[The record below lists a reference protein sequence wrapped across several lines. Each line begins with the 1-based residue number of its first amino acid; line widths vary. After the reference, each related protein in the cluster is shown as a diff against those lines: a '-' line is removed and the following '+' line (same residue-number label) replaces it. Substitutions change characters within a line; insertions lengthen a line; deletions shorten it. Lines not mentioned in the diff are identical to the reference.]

1 MKVHKDRC
9 KLKNTR
15 LASAEDF
22 NKDERKEYELPDAG
36 FVVIE
41 TIECYC
47 DEKTNTPKK
56 YYWTSVLGNT
66 IYQSKEKGKL
76 EEDVVYQDENIIVEH
91 NEDNE
96 TYVSY
101 KSGKKG

>member
-47 DEKTNTPKK
+47 D
-56 YYWTSVLGNT
+56 
-66 IYQSKEKGKL
+66 
-76 EEDVVYQDENIIVEH
+76 D
-91 NEDNE
+91 
-96 TYVSY
+96 
-101 KSGKKG
+101 